1 VDVDSLMAK
10 LMAMVVDISND
21 LSYRLA
27 TKQRDWKADFD
38 CVYPYTPAQQKRWVP
53 FSHVHP
59 RDLGLWLG
67 LAPRIVAAS
76 LFHLKASEL
85 QTLC

>member
-1 VDVDSLMAK
+1 
-10 LMAMVVDISND
+10 
-21 LSYRLA
+21 
-27 TKQRDWKADFD
+27 
-38 CVYPYTPAQQKRWVP
+38 
-53 FSHVHP
+53 VHP